1 MQLYGED
8 KRWTGRGY
16 KIWDKKMEC
25 QEKRL
30 DIPSF
35 FLYTNEC

>member
-16 KIWDKKMEC
+16 KILDKKREC

-30 DIPSF
+30 DIPF
-35 FLYTNEC
+35 VFLYTNEC